1 MTAFLTEIGKKLYV
15 MIWLNQV
22 LDGLA
27 YDTLFFY
34 TFLQIC
40 CCIGLYGIF
49 AKMNAAKWWAV
60 LPAANIARLGD
71 ICGMKAAGFILGLSR
86 ILMLLVCENIV
97 QIEFLIPTE
106 GFLLAGTMALVGG
119 CIAIVQ
125 CVAGFFVFRVLISR
139 FKAKK
144 RWLVPFLIVPD
155 LTIFFWGLNA
165 EMLEA

>member
-1 MTAFLTEIGKKLYV
+1 MTAFLIEIGKKLYV
-15 MIWLNQV
+15 LIWLNDV

-34 TFLQIC
+34 TFLQIL

-49 AKMNAAKWWAV
+49 TVMNSAKWWAF

-71 ICGMKAAGFILGLSR
+71 ICGRRIAGIILGVSR
-86 ILMLLVCENIV
+86 ILMLLVCENLV
-97 QIEFLIPTE
+97 QIEFVIPTE
-106 GFLLAGTMALVGG
+106 AFLLAGTMALVGAG
-119 CIAIVQ
+119 IVIAQ
-125 CVAGFFVFRVLISR
+125 SVAGFFVFRELITR

-144 RWLVPFLIVPD
+144 RWMLPFLIVPD

-165 EMLEA
+165 QMLET

>member
-1 MTAFLTEIGKKLYV
+1 MVG
-15 MIWLNQV
+15 
-22 LDGLA
+22 G
-27 YDTLFFY
+27 
-34 TFLQIC
+34 
-40 CCIGLYGIF
+40 
-49 AKMNAAKWWAV
+49 
-60 LPAANIARLGD
+60 PAANIARLGD